1 MLRDICRLKGQE
13 ENVLQGQGLVVG
25 LKGTGDGSLKPTMRA
40 LARSLQLMGGQ
51 IATDL
56 QGRLVEKD
64 IEQTKNVALVFV
76 TATVPASGAQPGD
89 KLPCTISAVNAKS
102 LEGGMLLMTPLV
114 GPRADRPTVYAL
126 AQGPV
131 TIDNIRIPTTGY
143 ITTGCKMEA
152 EVRTEFINQDKI
164 TLILETSQSSF
175 GMAQD
180 IEDLINQFTSSGFD
194 GNGSRTSQPGSSTS
208 PSANSREK
216 SASAIDQLHIEVK
229 IPLIYKEYPVQ
240 FISELLKLR
249 LVVGKNNRR
258 VVIREREGVVA
269 IGEDVMIAPVAISH
283 KNLTISSKNSSTGA
297 NGFIPVG
304 YDRTTTGP
312 ESTSLKQLVSA
323 LNLLAVPNEDIIAII
338 KTIERQGN
346 LYGELVVE

>member
-1 MLRDICRLKGQE
+1 
-13 ENVLQGQGLVVG
+13 
-25 LKGTGDGSLKPTMRA
+25 
-40 LARSLQLMGGQ
+40 
-51 IATDL
+51 
-56 QGRLVEKD
+56 
-64 IEQTKNVALVFV
+64 
-76 TATVPASGAQPGD
+76 
-89 KLPCTISAVNAKS
+89 
-102 LEGGMLLMTPLV
+102 
-114 GPRADRPTVYAL
+114 
-126 AQGPV
+126 
-131 TIDNIRIPTTGY
+131 
-143 ITTGCKMEA
+143 MEA
-152 EVRTEFINQDKI
+152 EIRTEFINQDKI

-194 GNGSRTSQPGSSTS
+194 GNGSRSSQPGSSSSSSSNT
-208 PSANSREK
+208 REK
-216 SASAIDQLHIEVK
+216 SASAIDQLHVEVK
-229 IPLIYKEYPVQ
+229 IPQIYKEHPVQ

-283 KNLTISSKNSSTGA
+283 KNLTISSKNTSTGG

-304 YDRTTTGP
+304 YDRTSTGS
-312 ESTSLKQLVSA
+312 ENSSLKQLVSA

-346 LYGELVVE
+346 LYGELVIE